1 MAENGDLVKA
11 CEIYWGEWVDYE
23 DCNLLERE
31 TPETILISKDNLEK
45 LPKECK
51 TLTDI
56 IVNLPEEMYF
66 INGKLKTNLFF
77 KFVELKT
84 GWTKDKIHHVHYK
97 LAQCLSRSAH

>member
-11 CEIYWGEWVDYE
+11 CEIYWGEWTNYE
-23 DCNLLERE
+23 DCVLLERE

-51 TLTDI
+51 TLVDI
-56 IVNLPEEMYF
+56 IINLPEEMF
-66 INGKLKTNLFF
+66 CINGKLKTSLFY

-84 GWTKDKIHHVHYK
+84 GWSKDKIHHTHYK